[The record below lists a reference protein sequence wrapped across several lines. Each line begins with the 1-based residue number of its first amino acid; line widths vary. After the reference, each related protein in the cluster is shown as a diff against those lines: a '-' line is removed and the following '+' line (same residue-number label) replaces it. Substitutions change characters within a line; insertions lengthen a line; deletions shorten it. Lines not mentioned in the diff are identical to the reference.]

1 MNNLNNNIIK
11 NNPKAKIKKI
21 AVIGAGYTGLTV
33 AYRLSKKGYQV
44 TIFEKEDFIGGLT
57 SGFNLDGVPLE
68 KIWHFLY
75 LSDKY
80 ALDLAKELEVKNK
93 LIFHNSTVSTYYD
106 GKLYPFMSPK
116 DLLFFS
122 PISILSRIRTGL
134 VGVYLKLLRNWHPL
148 TKITAYNWMNKW
160 AGREATRV
168 IWKPLLEGKFGKYY
182 DKVIMSW
189 LWGRIKV
196 RVDSQE
202 DKGEQL
208 GYFRGGFGILT
219 DGLKNNIVKN
229 GGQIKL
235 SNEVRTIV
243 SKAEKVVIQTEEGEE
258 VFDKVVATTP
268 SPVFANLIEKNE
280 KIKQSYL
287 DKLRSV
293 DYVGAIVMAFS
304 SSQKIS
310 PYYWH
315 NVNDEKIP
323 FLVFLAN
330 SELAGTETYQGK
342 HIYYIGFYAEHDH
355 HYFKE
360 DKNEIMAEWL
370 KGVKKMFPDF
380 SEEKITDK
388 NLFKFK
394 NAQHI
399 VDLNYK
405 SRIPAYQT
413 PMDNVLLSNFSQ
425 IYPEDRGLNF
435 AIRDGEKIARMIM
448 DDK

>member
-1 MNNLNNNIIK
+1 MSALNHEITNNLTQTQ
-11 NNPKAKIKKI
+11 AKKI
-21 AVIGAGYTGLTV
+21 AIVGAGYTGLMIG
-33 AYRLSKKGYQV
+33 YRLVQKGYKV
-44 TIFEKEDFIGGLT
+44 TIFEKEDFVGGLT
-57 SGFNLDGVPLE
+57 SGFKLDSVPLE

-75 LSDKY
+75 LSDNY
-80 ALDLAKELEVKNK
+80 ALDLAKELEVKDK
-93 LIFHNSTVSTYYD
+93 LVFHNSTVSTYYD

-134 VGVYLKLLRNWHPL
+134 VGLYLKLLNNWHPL
-148 TKITAYNWMNKW
+148 TKITAYDWMNKW
-160 AGREATRV
+160 AGREATKV

-202 DKGEQL
+202 GDGEQL
-208 GYFRGGFGILT
+208 GYFKGGFGVLT
-219 DGLKNNIVKN
+219 DGLKNGIEKR

-235 SNEVRTIV
+235 NNEIKNIISRDGQ
-243 SKAEKVVIQTEEGEE
+243 VVIETEEGEE
-258 VFDKVVATTP
+258 IFDKVAVTTP
-268 SPVFANLIEKNE
+268 SPVFANLLEKNGE
-280 KIKQSYL
+280 VKQSYL
-287 DKLRSV
+287 DKLRSI
-293 DYVGAIVMAFS
+293 DYVGAIVMVFS

-315 NVNDEKIP
+315 NVNDDKIP

-342 HIYYIGFYAEHDH
+342 HIYYIGFYAEHGH
-355 HYFKE
+355 HYFRDNK
-360 DKNEIMAEWL
+360 DEIMAEWL

-413 PMDNVLLSNFSQ
+413 PLKNVYLSNFSQ

-435 AIRDGEKIARMIM
+435 AIRDGEKIAEMIM
-448 DDK
+448 AD